1 MNKVVIVSAQ
11 RTPVGKFRGKLSNY
25 SAVELGTAALKSAM
39 DQIQLDPNHI
49 QNVIFG
55 NVVQAGTGQN
65 PARQIAVNAGL
76 PYTTPGMTVNEVC
89 GSGLKSIILGKQLIQ
104 LGEANV
110 VAVGGV
116 ESMTNTPE
124 LILKKGDAPVK
135 SFMHDGLTDVFHEIA
150 MGLTAEEIATQYN
163 VSREAQDAFAMNSH
177 LKSDKATKDG
187 KFNLE
192 MVPLEDVN
200 GETMTADE
208 LIRPESN
215 MEDLAA
221 LKTIFKEDG
230 TVTAGNASALSDGGS
245 ALILMSESYAE
256 EHGYTILATL
266 GAHTEIGCDPLYM
279 GYAPF
284 YAVEELLNKTGKTI
298 QDIDLV
304 EMTEAFSAQSIPVK
318 QNLNIPDEK
327 FNIYGGAIAL
337 GHPLGSTGSR
347 LVTTLT
353 HALRQ
358 ENKRTGIATACIGGG
373 LGIAL
378 MIEKGAGVQ

>member
-25 SAVELGTAALKSAM
+25 TAVELGTAALKSAINK
-39 DQIQLDPNHI
+39 IQLDPKDI
-49 QNVIFG
+49 ENVIFG

-65 PARQIAVNAGL
+65 AARQIAVNAGL
-76 PYTTPGMTVNEVC
+76 PYETPGMTVNEVC

-110 VAVGGV
+110 VAVGGI
-116 ESMTNTPE
+116 ESMTNTPD
-124 LILKKGDAPVK
+124 LVLKKGDAPVK
-135 SFMHDGLTDVFHEIA
+135 SFMHDGLTDVFHNMA
-150 MGLTAEEIATQYN
+150 MGLTAEAIATKYE
-163 VSREAQDAFAMNSH
+163 VTREEQDTFALNSH
-177 LKSDKATKDG
+177 LKSDKATKAG
-187 KFNLE
+187 KFNE
-192 MVPLEDVN
+192 EIVPLEDVN
-200 GETMTADE
+200 GETITLDE
-208 LIRPESN
+208 LIRPESTI
-215 MEDLAA
+215 EDLAT

-245 ALILMSESYAE
+245 ALILMSESYAK
-256 EHGYTILATL
+256 EHGYTILATV
-266 GAHTEIGCDPLYM
+266 GQHAEIGCDPLYM

-284 YAVEELLNKTGKTI
+284 YAVESLLNKTGKTI

-318 QNLNIPDEK
+318 KNLNIPDEK

-347 LVTTLT
+347 LVTTLA
-353 HALRQ
+353 HALKQ
-358 ENKRTGIATACIGGG
+358 EDKQTGIATACIGGG

-378 MIEKGAGVQ
+378 MIEKGVGL

>member
-11 RTPVGKFRGKLSNY
+11 RTPVGKFRGRLSNY
-25 SAVELGTAALKSAM
+25 SAVELGTAALKSAINK
-39 DQIQLDPNHI
+39 IQLDPKDI
-49 QNVIFG
+49 DNVIFG

-65 PARQIAVNAGL
+65 AARQIAVNAGL
-76 PYTTPGMTVNEVC
+76 PYETPGMTVNEVC

-110 VAVGGV
+110 VAVGGI
-116 ESMTNTPE
+116 ESMTNTPD

-135 SFMHDGLTDVFHEIA
+135 SFMHDGLTDVFHNMA
-150 MGLTAEEIATQYN
+150 MGLTAEAIATKYE
-163 VSREAQDAFAMNSH
+163 VTREEQDTFALNSH
-177 LKSDKATKDG
+177 LKSDKATKAG
-187 KFNLE
+187 KFNE
-192 MVPLEDVN
+192 EIVPLEDVN
-200 GETMTADE
+200 GETITSDE
-208 LIRPESN
+208 LIRPESTI
-215 MEDLAA
+215 EDLAT

-245 ALILMSESYAE
+245 ALILMSESYAK
-256 EHGYTILATL
+256 EHGYTILATV
-266 GAHTEIGCDPLYM
+266 GQHAEIGCDPLYM

-284 YAVEELLNKTGKTI
+284 YAVESLLNKTGKTI

-318 QNLNIPDEK
+318 KNLNIPDEK

-347 LVTTLT
+347 LVTTLA
-353 HALRQ
+353 HALKQ
-358 ENKRTGIATACIGGG
+358 EDKQTGIATACIGGG

-378 MIEKGAGVQ
+378 MIEKGVGL

>member
-11 RTPVGKFRGKLSNY
+11 RAPVGKFRGRLSNY
-25 SAVELGTAALKSAM
+25 SAVELGTAALKSAINK
-39 DQIQLDPNHI
+39 IQLDPKDI
-49 QNVIFG
+49 ENVIFG

-65 PARQIAVNAGL
+65 AARQIAVNAGL
-76 PYTTPGMTVNEVC
+76 PYETPGMTVNEVC

-110 VAVGGV
+110 VAVGGI
-116 ESMTNTPE
+116 ESMTNTPD

-135 SFMHDGLTDVFHEIA
+135 SFMHDGLTDVFHNMA
-150 MGLTAEEIATQYN
+150 MGLTAEAIATKYE
-163 VSREAQDAFAMNSH
+163 VTREEQDTFALNSH
-177 LKSDKATKDG
+177 LKSDKATKAG
-187 KFNLE
+187 KFNE
-192 MVPLEDVN
+192 EIVPLEDVN
-200 GETMTADE
+200 GETITSDE
-208 LIRPESN
+208 LIRPESTI
-215 MEDLAA
+215 EDLAT

-245 ALILMSESYAE
+245 ALILMSESYAK
-256 EHGYTILATL
+256 EHGYTILATV
-266 GAHTEIGCDPLYM
+266 GQHAEIGCDPLYM

-284 YAVEELLNKTGKTI
+284 YAVESLLNKTGKTI
-298 QDIDLV
+298 QEIDLV

-318 QNLNIPDEK
+318 KNLNIPDEK

-347 LVTTLT
+347 LVTTLA
-353 HALRQ
+353 HALKQ
-358 ENKRTGIATACIGGG
+358 EDKQTGIATACIGGG

-378 MIEKGAGVQ
+378 MIEKGVGL

>member
-11 RTPVGKFRGKLSNY
+11 RTPVGKFRGRLSNY
-25 SAVELGTAALKSAM
+25 SAVELGTAALKSAINK
-39 DQIQLDPNHI
+39 IQLDPKDI
-49 QNVIFG
+49 ENVIFG

-65 PARQIAVNAGL
+65 AARQIAVNASL
-76 PYTTPGMTVNEVC
+76 PYETPGMTVNEVC

-116 ESMTNTPE
+116 ESMTNTPD

-135 SFMHDGLTDVFHEIA
+135 SFMHDGLTDVFHNMA
-150 MGLTAEEIATQYN
+150 MGLTAEAIATKYE
-163 VSREAQDAFAMNSH
+163 VSREEQDAFALNSH
-177 LKSDKATKDG
+177 LKSDKATKAG
-187 KFNLE
+187 KFNE
-192 MVPLEDVN
+192 EIVSLEDVN
-200 GETMTADE
+200 GETMTSDE
-208 LIRPESN
+208 LIRPEST
-215 MEDLAA
+215 MEDLGT

-245 ALILMSESYAE
+245 ALILMSESYAK
-256 EHGYTILATL
+256 EHGYTILATV
-266 GAHTEIGCDPLYM
+266 GQHAEIGCDPLYM

-284 YAVEELLNKTGKTI
+284 YAVESLLNKTGKTI

-318 QNLNIPDEK
+318 KNLNIPDEK

-347 LVTTLT
+347 LVTTLA
-353 HALRQ
+353 HALKQ
-358 ENKRTGIATACIGGG
+358 EDKQTGVATACIGGG

-378 MIEKGAGVQ
+378 MIEKGVGL

>member
-25 SAVELGTAALKSAM
+25 SAVELGTAALKSAINK
-39 DQIQLDPNHI
+39 IQLDPKDI
-49 QNVIFG
+49 ENVIFG

-65 PARQIAVNAGL
+65 AARQIAVNAGL
-76 PYTTPGMTVNEVC
+76 PYETPGMTVNEVC

-110 VAVGGV
+110 VAVGGI
-116 ESMTNTPE
+116 ESMTNTPD
-124 LILKKGDAPVK
+124 LVLKKGDAPVK
-135 SFMHDGLTDVFHEIA
+135 SFMHDGLTDVFHNMA
-150 MGLTAEEIATQYN
+150 MGLTAEAIATKYE
-163 VSREAQDAFAMNSH
+163 VTREEQDTFALNSH
-177 LKSDKATKDG
+177 LKSDKATKAG
-187 KFNLE
+187 KFNE
-192 MVPLEDVN
+192 EIVPLEDGN
-200 GETMTADE
+200 GETITSDE
-208 LIRPESN
+208 LIRPESTI
-215 MEDLAA
+215 EDLAT

-245 ALILMSESYAE
+245 ALILMSESYAK
-256 EHGYTILATL
+256 EHGYTILATV
-266 GAHTEIGCDPLYM
+266 GQHAEIGCDPLYM

-284 YAVEELLNKTGKTI
+284 YAVESLLNKTGKTI

-318 QNLNIPDEK
+318 KNLNIPDEK

-347 LVTTLT
+347 LVTTLA
-353 HALRQ
+353 HALKQ
-358 ENKRTGIATACIGGG
+358 EDKQTGIATACIGGG

-378 MIEKGAGVQ
+378 MIEKGVGL

>member
-25 SAVELGTAALKSAM
+25 SAVELGTAALKSAINK
-39 DQIQLDPNHI
+39 IQLDPKDI
-49 QNVIFG
+49 ENVIFG

-65 PARQIAVNAGL
+65 AARQIAVNAGL
-76 PYTTPGMTVNEVC
+76 PYETPGMTVNEVC

-110 VAVGGV
+110 VAVGGI
-116 ESMTNTPE
+116 ESMTNTPD
-124 LILKKGDAPVK
+124 LVLKKGDAPVK
-135 SFMHDGLTDVFHEIA
+135 SFMHDGLTDVFHNMA
-150 MGLTAEEIATQYN
+150 MGLTAEAIATKYE
-163 VSREAQDAFAMNSH
+163 VTREEQDTFALNSH
-177 LKSDKATKDG
+177 LKSDKATKAG
-187 KFNLE
+187 KFDE
-192 MVPLEDVN
+192 EIVPLEDVN
-200 GETMTADE
+200 GETITSDE
-208 LIRPESN
+208 LIRPESTI
-215 MEDLAA
+215 EDLAT

-245 ALILMSESYAE
+245 ALILMSESYAK
-256 EHGYTILATL
+256 EHGYTILATV
-266 GAHTEIGCDPLYM
+266 GQHAEIGCDPLYM

-284 YAVEELLNKTGKTI
+284 YAVESLLNKTGKTI

-318 QNLNIPDEK
+318 KNLNIPDEK

-347 LVTTLT
+347 LVTTLA
-353 HALRQ
+353 HALKQ
-358 ENKRTGIATACIGGG
+358 EDKQTGIATACIGGG

-378 MIEKGAGVQ
+378 MIEKGVGL

>member
-11 RTPVGKFRGKLSNY
+11 RTPVGKFRGRLSNY
-25 SAVELGTAALKSAM
+25 SAVELGTAALKSAINK
-39 DQIQLDPNHI
+39 IQLDPKDI
-49 QNVIFG
+49 ENVIFG

-65 PARQIAVNAGL
+65 AARQIAVNAGL
-76 PYTTPGMTVNEVC
+76 PYETPGMTVNEVC

-116 ESMTNTPE
+116 ESMTNTPD

-135 SFMHDGLTDVFHEIA
+135 SFMHDGLTDVFHNMA
-150 MGLTAEEIATQYN
+150 MGLTAEAIATKYD
-163 VSREAQDAFAMNSH
+163 VTREEQDAFALNSH
-177 LKSDKATKDG
+177 LKSDKATKAG
-187 KFNLE
+187 KFNE
-192 MVPLEDVN
+192 EIVSLEDVN
-200 GETMTADE
+200 GETMTSDE
-208 LIRPESN
+208 LIRPEST
-215 MEDLAA
+215 MEDLAT

-245 ALILMSESYAE
+245 ALILMSESYAKE
-256 EHGYTILATL
+256 NGYTILATV
-266 GAHTEIGCDPLYM
+266 GQHAEIGCDPLYM

-284 YAVEELLNKTGKTI
+284 YAVESLLNKTGKTI

-318 QNLNIPDEK
+318 KNLNIPDKK

-347 LVTTLT
+347 LVTTLA
-353 HALRQ
+353 HALKQ
-358 ENKRTGIATACIGGG
+358 EDKQTGIATACIGGG

-378 MIEKGAGVQ
+378 MIEKGVGL

>member
-11 RTPVGKFRGKLSNY
+11 RTPVGKFRGRLSNY
-25 SAVELGTAALKSAM
+25 SAVELGTAALKSAINK
-39 DQIQLDPNHI
+39 IQLDPKDI
-49 QNVIFG
+49 ENVIFG

-65 PARQIAVNAGL
+65 AARQIAVNAGL
-76 PYTTPGMTVNEVC
+76 PYETPGMTVNEVC

-116 ESMTNTPE
+116 ESMTNTPD

-135 SFMHDGLTDVFHEIA
+135 SFMHDGLTDVFHNMA
-150 MGLTAEEIATQYN
+150 MGLTAEAIATKYE
-163 VSREAQDAFAMNSH
+163 VSREEQDAFALNSH
-177 LKSDKATKDG
+177 LKSDKATKAG
-187 KFNLE
+187 KFNE
-192 MVPLEDVN
+192 EIVSLEDVN
-200 GETMTADE
+200 GETMTSDE
-208 LIRPESN
+208 LIRPEST
-215 MEDLAA
+215 MEDLAT

-245 ALILMSESYAE
+245 ALILMSESYAK
-256 EHGYTILATL
+256 EHGYTILATV
-266 GAHTEIGCDPLYM
+266 GQHAEIGCDPLYM

-284 YAVEELLNKTGKTI
+284 YAVESLLNKTGKTI

-318 QNLNIPDEK
+318 KNLNIPDEK

-347 LVTTLT
+347 LVTTLA
-353 HALRQ
+353 HALKQ
-358 ENKRTGIATACIGGG
+358 EDKQTGIATACIGGG

-378 MIEKGAGVQ
+378 MIEKGVGL

>member
-25 SAVELGTAALKSAM
+25 SAVELGSAALKSAINK
-39 DQIQLDPNHI
+39 IQLDPKDI
-49 QNVIFG
+49 ENVIFG

-65 PARQIAVNAGL
+65 AARQIAVNAGL
-76 PYTTPGMTVNEVC
+76 PYETPGMTVNEVC

-110 VAVGGV
+110 VAVGGI
-116 ESMTNTPE
+116 ESMTNTPD
-124 LILKKGDAPVK
+124 LVLKKGDAPVK
-135 SFMHDGLTDVFHEIA
+135 SFMHDGLTDVFHNMA
-150 MGLTAEEIATQYN
+150 MGLTAEAIATKYE
-163 VSREAQDAFAMNSH
+163 VTREEQDTFALNSH
-177 LKSDKATKDG
+177 LKSDKATKAG
-187 KFNLE
+187 KFNE
-192 MVPLEDVN
+192 EIVPLEDVN
-200 GETMTADE
+200 GETITSDE
-208 LIRPESN
+208 LIRPESTI
-215 MEDLAA
+215 EDLAT

-245 ALILMSESYAE
+245 ALILMSESYAK
-256 EHGYTILATL
+256 EHGYTILATV
-266 GAHTEIGCDPLYM
+266 GQHAEIGCDPLYM

-284 YAVEELLNKTGKTI
+284 YAVESLLNKTGKTI

-318 QNLNIPDEK
+318 KNLNIPDEK

-347 LVTTLT
+347 LVTTLA
-353 HALRQ
+353 HALKQ
-358 ENKRTGIATACIGGG
+358 EDKQTGIATACIGGG

-378 MIEKGAGVQ
+378 MIEKGVGL

>member
-25 SAVELGTAALKSAM
+25 SAVKLGTAALKSAINK
-39 DQIQLDPNHI
+39 IQLDPKDI
-49 QNVIFG
+49 ENVIFG

-65 PARQIAVNAGL
+65 AARQIAVNAGL
-76 PYTTPGMTVNEVC
+76 PYETPGMTVNEVC

-110 VAVGGV
+110 VAVGGI
-116 ESMTNTPE
+116 ESMTNTPD
-124 LILKKGDAPVK
+124 LVLKKGDAPVK
-135 SFMHDGLTDVFHEIA
+135 SFMHDGLTDVFHNMA
-150 MGLTAEEIATQYN
+150 MGLTAEAIATKYE
-163 VSREAQDAFAMNSH
+163 VTREEQDTFALNSH
-177 LKSDKATKDG
+177 LKSDKATKAG
-187 KFNLE
+187 KFNE
-192 MVPLEDVN
+192 EIVPLEDVN
-200 GETMTADE
+200 GETITSDE
-208 LIRPESN
+208 LIRPESTI
-215 MEDLAA
+215 EDLAT

-245 ALILMSESYAE
+245 ALILMSESYAK
-256 EHGYTILATL
+256 EHGYTILATV
-266 GAHTEIGCDPLYM
+266 GQHAEIGCDPLYM

-284 YAVEELLNKTGKTI
+284 YAVESLLNKTGKTI

-318 QNLNIPDEK
+318 KNLNIPDEK

-347 LVTTLT
+347 LVTTLA
-353 HALRQ
+353 HALKQ
-358 ENKRTGIATACIGGG
+358 EDKQTGIATACIGGG

-378 MIEKGAGVQ
+378 MIEKGVGL

>member
-11 RTPVGKFRGKLSNY
+11 RTPVGKFRGRLSNY
-25 SAVELGTAALKSAM
+25 SAVELGTAALKSAINK
-39 DQIQLDPNHI
+39 IQLDPKDI
-49 QNVIFG
+49 ENVIFG

-65 PARQIAVNAGL
+65 AARQIAVNAGL
-76 PYTTPGMTVNEVC
+76 PYETPGMTVNEVC

-116 ESMTNTPE
+116 ESMTNTPD

-135 SFMHDGLTDVFHEIA
+135 SFMHDGLTDVFHDMA
-150 MGLTAEEIATQYN
+150 MGLTAEAIATKYE
-163 VSREAQDAFAMNSH
+163 VTREEQDAFALNSH
-177 LKSDKATKDG
+177 LKSDKATKAG
-187 KFNLE
+187 KFNE
-192 MVPLEDVN
+192 EIVSLEDVN
-200 GETMTADE
+200 GETMTSDE
-208 LIRPESN
+208 LIRPEST
-215 MEDLAA
+215 MEDLAT

-245 ALILMSESYAE
+245 ALILMSESYAK
-256 EHGYTILATL
+256 EHGYTILATV
-266 GAHTEIGCDPLYM
+266 GQHAEIGCDPLYM

-284 YAVEELLNKTGKTI
+284 YAVESLLNKTGKTI

-318 QNLNIPDEK
+318 KNLNIPDEK

-347 LVTTLT
+347 LVTTLA
-353 HALRQ
+353 HALKQ
-358 ENKRTGIATACIGGG
+358 ENKQTGIATACIGGG

-378 MIEKGAGVQ
+378 MIEKGVGL

>member
-25 SAVELGTAALKSAM
+25 SAVELGTAALKSAINK
-39 DQIQLDPNHI
+39 IQLDPKDI
-49 QNVIFG
+49 ENVIFG

-65 PARQIAVNAGL
+65 AARQIAVNAGL
-76 PYTTPGMTVNEVC
+76 PYETPGMTVNEVC

-110 VAVGGV
+110 VAVGGI
-116 ESMTNTPE
+116 ESMTNTPD
-124 LILKKGDAPVK
+124 LVLKKGDAPVK
-135 SFMHDGLTDVFHEIA
+135 SFMHDGLTDVFHNMA
-150 MGLTAEEIATQYN
+150 MGLTAEAIATKYE
-163 VSREAQDAFAMNSH
+163 VTREEQDTFALNSH
-177 LKSDKATKDG
+177 LKSDKATKAG
-187 KFNLE
+187 KFNE
-192 MVPLEDVN
+192 EIVPLEGVN
-200 GETMTADE
+200 GETITSDE
-208 LIRPESN
+208 LIRPESTI
-215 MEDLAA
+215 EDLAT

-245 ALILMSESYAE
+245 ALILMSESYAK
-256 EHGYTILATL
+256 EHGYTILATV
-266 GAHTEIGCDPLYM
+266 GQHAEIGCDPLYM

-284 YAVEELLNKTGKTI
+284 YAVESLLNKTGKTI

-318 QNLNIPDEK
+318 KNLNIPDEK

-347 LVTTLT
+347 LVTTLA
-353 HALRQ
+353 HALKQ
-358 ENKRTGIATACIGGG
+358 EDKQTGIATACIGGG

-378 MIEKGAGVQ
+378 MIEKGVGL

>member
-11 RTPVGKFRGKLSNY
+11 RTPVGKFRGRLSNY
-25 SAVELGTAALKSAM
+25 SAVELGTAALKSAINK
-39 DQIQLDPNHI
+39 IQLDPKDI
-49 QNVIFG
+49 ENVIFG

-65 PARQIAVNAGL
+65 AARQIAVNAGL
-76 PYTTPGMTVNEVC
+76 PYETPGMTVNEVC

-116 ESMTNTPE
+116 ESMTNTPD

-135 SFMHDGLTDVFHEIA
+135 SFMHDGLTDVFHNMA
-150 MGLTAEEIATQYN
+150 MGLTAEAIATKYE
-163 VSREAQDAFAMNSH
+163 VTREEQDAFALNSH
-177 LKSDKATKDG
+177 LKSDKATKAG
-187 KFNLE
+187 KFNE
-192 MVPLEDVN
+192 EIVSLEDVN
-200 GETMTADE
+200 GETMTSDE
-208 LIRPESN
+208 LIRPESTL
-215 MEDLAA
+215 EDLAT

-245 ALILMSESYAE
+245 ALILMSESYAK
-256 EHGYTILATL
+256 EHGYTILATV
-266 GAHTEIGCDPLYM
+266 GQHAEIGCDPLYM

-284 YAVEELLNKTGKTI
+284 YAVESLLNKTGKTI

-318 QNLNIPDEK
+318 KNLNIPDEK

-347 LVTTLT
+347 LVTTLA
-353 HALRQ
+353 HALKQ
-358 ENKRTGIATACIGGG
+358 EDKQTGIATACIGGG

-378 MIEKGAGVQ
+378 MIEKGVGL

>member
-11 RTPVGKFRGKLSNY
+11 RTPVGKFRGRLSNY
-25 SAVELGTAALKSAM
+25 SAVELGTAALKSAINK
-39 DQIQLDPNHI
+39 IQLDPKDI
-49 QNVIFG
+49 ENVIFG

-65 PARQIAVNAGL
+65 AARQIAVNAGL
-76 PYTTPGMTVNEVC
+76 PYETPGMTVNEVC

-110 VAVGGV
+110 VAVGGI
-116 ESMTNTPE
+116 ESMTNTPD

-135 SFMHDGLTDVFHEIA
+135 SFMHDGLTDVFHNMA
-150 MGLTAEEIATQYN
+150 MGLTAEAIATKYE
-163 VSREAQDAFAMNSH
+163 VTREEQDTFALNSH
-177 LKSDKATKDG
+177 LKSDKATKAG
-187 KFNLE
+187 KFNE
-192 MVPLEDVN
+192 EIVPLEDVN
-200 GETMTADE
+200 GETIISDE
-208 LIRPESN
+208 LIRPESTI
-215 MEDLAA
+215 EDLAT

-245 ALILMSESYAE
+245 ALILMSESYAK
-256 EHGYTILATL
+256 EHGYTILATV
-266 GAHTEIGCDPLYM
+266 GQHAEIGCDPLYM

-284 YAVEELLNKTGKTI
+284 YAVESLLNKTGKTI

-318 QNLNIPDEK
+318 KNLNIPDEK

-347 LVTTLT
+347 LVTTLA
-353 HALRQ
+353 HALKQ
-358 ENKRTGIATACIGGG
+358 EDKQTGIATACIGGG

-378 MIEKGAGVQ
+378 MIEKGVGL

>member
-25 SAVELGTAALKSAM
+25 SAVELGTAALKSAINK
-39 DQIQLDPNHI
+39 IQLDPKDI
-49 QNVIFG
+49 ENVIFG

-65 PARQIAVNAGL
+65 AARQIAVNAGL
-76 PYTTPGMTVNEVC
+76 PYETPGMTVNEVC

-116 ESMTNTPE
+116 ESMTNTPD

-135 SFMHDGLTDVFHEIA
+135 SFMHDGLTDVFHNMA
-150 MGLTAEEIATQYN
+150 MGLTAEAIVTKYEVT
-163 VSREAQDAFAMNSH
+163 REEQDAFALNSH
-177 LKSDKATKDG
+177 LKSDKATKAG
-187 KFNLE
+187 KFNE
-192 MVPLEDVN
+192 EIVSLEDVN
-200 GETMTADE
+200 GETMTSDE
-208 LIRPESN
+208 LIRPEST
-215 MEDLAA
+215 MEDLGT

-245 ALILMSESYAE
+245 ALILMSESYAK
-256 EHGYTILATL
+256 EHGYTILATV
-266 GAHTEIGCDPLYM
+266 GQHAEIGCDPLYM

-284 YAVEELLNKTGKTI
+284 YAVESLLNKTGKSI

-318 QNLNIPDEK
+318 KNLNIPDEK

-347 LVTTLT
+347 LVTTLA
-353 HALRQ
+353 HALKQ
-358 ENKRTGIATACIGGG
+358 EDKQTGIATACIGGG

-378 MIEKGAGVQ
+378 MIEKGVGL

>member
-1 MNKVVIVSAQ
+1 
-11 RTPVGKFRGKLSNY
+11 TPVGKFRGRLSNY
-25 SAVELGTAALKSAM
+25 SAVELGTAALKSAINK
-39 DQIQLDPNHI
+39 IQLDPKDI
-49 QNVIFG
+49 ENVIFG

-65 PARQIAVNAGL
+65 AARQIAVNAGL
-76 PYTTPGMTVNEVC
+76 PYETPGMTVNEVC

-116 ESMTNTPE
+116 ESMTNTPD

-135 SFMHDGLTDVFHEIA
+135 SFMHDGLTDVFHNMA
-150 MGLTAEEIATQYN
+150 MGLTAEAIATKYE
-163 VSREAQDAFAMNSH
+163 VTREEQDAFALNSH
-177 LKSDKATKDG
+177 LKSDKATKAG
-187 KFNLE
+187 KFNE
-192 MVPLEDVN
+192 EIVSLEDAN
-200 GETMTADE
+200 GETMTSDE
-208 LIRPESN
+208 LVRPEST
-215 MEDLAA
+215 MEDLGT

-245 ALILMSESYAE
+245 ALILMSESYAK
-256 EHGYTILATL
+256 EHGYTILATV
-266 GAHTEIGCDPLYM
+266 GQHAEIGCDPLYM

-284 YAVEELLNKTGKTI
+284 YAVESLLNKTGKTI

-318 QNLNIPDEK
+318 KNLNIPDEK

-347 LVTTLT
+347 LVTTLA
-353 HALRQ
+353 HALKQ
-358 ENKRTGIATACIGGG
+358 EDKQTGIATACIGGG

-378 MIEKGAGVQ
+378 MIEKGVGL

>member
-25 SAVELGTAALKSAM
+25 SAVELGTAALKSAINK
-39 DQIQLDPNHI
+39 IQLDPKDI
-49 QNVIFG
+49 ENVIFG

-65 PARQIAVNAGL
+65 AARQIAVNAGL
-76 PYTTPGMTVNEVC
+76 PYETPGMTVNEVC

-110 VAVGGV
+110 VAVGGI
-116 ESMTNTPE
+116 ESMTNTPD
-124 LILKKGDAPVK
+124 LVLKKGDAPVK
-135 SFMHDGLTDVFHEIA
+135 SFMHDGLTDVFHNMA
-150 MGLTAEEIATQYN
+150 MGLTAEAIATKYE
-163 VSREAQDAFAMNSH
+163 VTREEQDAFALNSH
-177 LKSDKATKDG
+177 LKSDKATKAG
-187 KFNLE
+187 KFNE
-192 MVPLEDVN
+192 EIVPLEDVN
-200 GETMTADE
+200 GETITSDE
-208 LIRPESN
+208 LIRPEST
-215 MEDLAA
+215 MEDLAT

-245 ALILMSESYAE
+245 ALILMSESYAK
-256 EHGYTILATL
+256 EHGYTILATV
-266 GAHTEIGCDPLYM
+266 GQHAEIGCDPLYM

-284 YAVEELLNKTGKTI
+284 YAVESLLNKTGKTI

-318 QNLNIPDEK
+318 KNLNIPDEK

-347 LVTTLT
+347 LVTTLA
-353 HALRQ
+353 HALKQ
-358 ENKRTGIATACIGGG
+358 EDKQTGIATACIGGG

-378 MIEKGAGVQ
+378 MIEKGVGL

>member
-11 RTPVGKFRGKLSNY
+11 RTPVGKFRGRLSNY
-25 SAVELGTAALKSAM
+25 SAVELGTAALKSAINK
-39 DQIQLDPNHI
+39 IQLDPKDI
-49 QNVIFG
+49 ENVIFG

-65 PARQIAVNAGL
+65 AARQIAVNAGL
-76 PYTTPGMTVNEVC
+76 PYETPGMTVNEVC

-116 ESMTNTPE
+116 ESMTNTPD

-135 SFMHDGLTDVFHEIA
+135 SFMHDGLTDVFHDMT
-150 MGLTAEEIATQYN
+150 MGLTAEAIATKYE
-163 VSREAQDAFAMNSH
+163 VTREEQDAFALNSH
-177 LKSDKATKDG
+177 LKSDKATKAG
-187 KFNLE
+187 KFNE
-192 MVPLEDVN
+192 EIVSLEDVN
-200 GETMTADE
+200 GETMTSDE
-208 LIRPESN
+208 LIRPEST
-215 MEDLAA
+215 MEDLAT

-245 ALILMSESYAE
+245 ALILMSESYAK
-256 EHGYTILATL
+256 EHGYTILATV
-266 GAHTEIGCDPLYM
+266 GQHAEIGCDPLYM

-284 YAVEELLNKTGKTI
+284 YAVESLLNKTGKTI

-318 QNLNIPDEK
+318 KNLNIPDEK

-347 LVTTLT
+347 LVTTLA
-353 HALRQ
+353 HALKQ
-358 ENKRTGIATACIGGG
+358 EDKQTGIATACIGGG
-373 LGIAL
+373 LGLAL
-378 MIEKGAGVQ
+378 MIEKGVGL

>member
-25 SAVELGTAALKSAM
+25 SAVELGTAALKSAINK
-39 DQIQLDPNHI
+39 IQLDPKDI
-49 QNVIFG
+49 ENVIFG

-65 PARQIAVNAGL
+65 AARQIAVNAGL
-76 PYTTPGMTVNEVC
+76 PYETPGMTVNEVC

-110 VAVGGV
+110 VAVGGI
-116 ESMTNTPE
+116 ESMTNTPD
-124 LILKKGDAPVK
+124 LVLKKGDAPVK
-135 SFMHDGLTDVFHEIA
+135 SFMHDGLTDVFHNMA
-150 MGLTAEEIATQYN
+150 MGLTAEAIATKYE
-163 VSREAQDAFAMNSH
+163 VTREEQDTFALNSH
-177 LKSDKATKDG
+177 LKSDKATKAG
-187 KFNLE
+187 KFNE
-192 MVPLEDVN
+192 EIVPLEDVN
-200 GETMTADE
+200 GETITSDE
-208 LIRPESN
+208 LIRPESTI
-215 MEDLAA
+215 EDLAT

-245 ALILMSESYAE
+245 ALILMSESYAK
-256 EHGYTILATL
+256 EHGYTILATV
-266 GAHTEIGCDPLYM
+266 GQHAEIGCDPLYM

-284 YAVEELLNKTGKTI
+284 YAVESLLNKTEKTI

-318 QNLNIPDEK
+318 KNLNIPDEK

-347 LVTTLT
+347 LVTTLA
-353 HALRQ
+353 HALKQ
-358 ENKRTGIATACIGGG
+358 EDKQTGIATACIGGG

-378 MIEKGAGVQ
+378 MIEKGVGL

>member
-25 SAVELGTAALKSAM
+25 SAVELGTAALKSAINK
-39 DQIQLDPNHI
+39 IQLDPKDI
-49 QNVIFG
+49 ENVIFG

-65 PARQIAVNAGL
+65 AARQIAVNAGL
-76 PYTTPGMTVNEVC
+76 PYETPGMTVNEVC

-110 VAVGGV
+110 VAVGGI
-116 ESMTNTPE
+116 ESMTNTPD
-124 LILKKGDAPVK
+124 LVLKKGDAPVK
-135 SFMHDGLTDVFHEIA
+135 SFMHDGLTDVFHNMA
-150 MGLTAEEIATQYN
+150 MGLTAEAIATKYE
-163 VSREAQDAFAMNSH
+163 VTREEQDTFALNSH
-177 LKSDKATKDG
+177 LKSDKATKAG
-187 KFNLE
+187 NFNE
-192 MVPLEDVN
+192 EIVPLEDVN
-200 GETMTADE
+200 GETITSDE
-208 LIRPESN
+208 LIRPESTI
-215 MEDLAA
+215 EDLAT

-245 ALILMSESYAE
+245 ALILMSESYAK
-256 EHGYTILATL
+256 EHGYTILATV
-266 GAHTEIGCDPLYM
+266 GQHAEIGCDPLYM

-284 YAVEELLNKTGKTI
+284 YAVESLLNKTGKTI

-318 QNLNIPDEK
+318 KNLNIPDEK

-347 LVTTLT
+347 LVTTLA
-353 HALRQ
+353 HALKQ
-358 ENKRTGIATACIGGG
+358 EDKQTGIATACIGGG

-378 MIEKGAGVQ
+378 MIEKGVGL

>member
-11 RTPVGKFRGKLSNY
+11 RTPVGKFRGRLSNY
-25 SAVELGTAALKSAM
+25 SAVELGTAALKSAINK
-39 DQIQLDPNHI
+39 IQLNPKDI
-49 QNVIFG
+49 ENVIFG

-65 PARQIAVNAGL
+65 AARQIAVNAGL
-76 PYTTPGMTVNEVC
+76 PYETPGMTVNEVC

-116 ESMTNTPE
+116 ESMTNTPD

-135 SFMHDGLTDVFHEIA
+135 SFMHDGLTDVFHNMA
-150 MGLTAEEIATQYN
+150 MGLTAEAIATKYE
-163 VSREAQDAFAMNSH
+163 VTREEQDAFALNSH
-177 LKSDKATKDG
+177 LKSDKATKAG
-187 KFNLE
+187 KFNE
-192 MVPLEDVN
+192 EIVSLEDVN
-200 GETMTADE
+200 GETMTSDE
-208 LIRPESN
+208 LIRPEST
-215 MEDLAA
+215 MEDLAT

-245 ALILMSESYAE
+245 ALILMSESYAK
-256 EHGYTILATL
+256 EHGYTILATV
-266 GAHTEIGCDPLYM
+266 GQHAEIGCDPLYM

-284 YAVEELLNKTGKTI
+284 YAVESLLNKTGKTI

-318 QNLNIPDEK
+318 KNLNIPDEK

-347 LVTTLT
+347 LVTTLA
-353 HALRQ
+353 HALKQ
-358 ENKRTGIATACIGGG
+358 EDKQTGIATACIGGG

-378 MIEKGAGVQ
+378 MIEKGVGL

>member
-1 MNKVVIVSAQ
+1 MTKVVIVSAQ
-11 RTPVGKFRGKLSNY
+11 RTPVGKFRGRLSNY
-25 SAVELGTAALKSAM
+25 SAVELGTAALKSAINK
-39 DQIQLDPNHI
+39 IQLDPKDI
-49 QNVIFG
+49 ENVIFG

-65 PARQIAVNAGL
+65 AARQIAVNAGL
-76 PYTTPGMTVNEVC
+76 PYETPAMTVNEVC

-116 ESMTNTPE
+116 ESMTNTPD

-135 SFMHDGLTDVFHEIA
+135 SFMHDGLTDVFHNMA
-150 MGLTAEEIATQYN
+150 MGLTAEAIATKYD
-163 VSREAQDAFAMNSH
+163 VTREEQDAFALKSH
-177 LKSDKATKDG
+177 LKSDKATKAG
-187 KFNLE
+187 KFNE
-192 MVPLEDVN
+192 EIVSLEDVN
-200 GETMTADE
+200 GEAMTSDE
-208 LIRPESN
+208 LIRPEST
-215 MEDLAA
+215 MEDLAT

-230 TVTAGNASALSDGGS
+230 TITAGNASALSDGGS
-245 ALILMSESYAE
+245 ALILMSESYAK
-256 EHGYTILATL
+256 EHGYTILATI
-266 GAHTEIGCDPLYM
+266 GQHAEIGCDPLYM

-284 YAVEELLNKTGKTI
+284 YAVESLLNKTGKTI

-318 QNLNIPDEK
+318 KNLNIPDEK

-347 LVTTLT
+347 LVTTLA
-353 HALRQ
+353 HALKQ
-358 ENKRTGIATACIGGG
+358 EDKQTGIATACIGGG

-378 MIEKGAGVQ
+378 MIEKGVGL

>member
-1 MNKVVIVSAQ
+1 MTKVVIVSAQ
-11 RTPVGKFRGKLSNY
+11 RTPVGKFRGRLSNY
-25 SAVELGTAALKSAM
+25 SAVELGTAALKSAINK
-39 DQIQLDPNHI
+39 IQLDPKDI
-49 QNVIFG
+49 ENVIFG

-65 PARQIAVNAGL
+65 AARQIAVNAGL
-76 PYTTPGMTVNEVC
+76 PYETPGMTVNEVC

-116 ESMTNTPE
+116 ESMTNTPD

-135 SFMHDGLTDVFHEIA
+135 SFMHDGLTDVFHNMA
-150 MGLTAEEIATQYN
+150 MGLTAEAIATKYE
-163 VSREAQDAFAMNSH
+163 VTREEQDAFALNSH
-177 LKSDKATKDG
+177 LKSDKATKAG
-187 KFNLE
+187 KFNE
-192 MVPLEDVN
+192 EIVSLEDVN
-200 GETMTADE
+200 GETMTSDE
-208 LIRPESN
+208 LIRPEST
-215 MEDLAA
+215 MEDLAT

-245 ALILMSESYAE
+245 ALILMSESYAK
-256 EHGYTILATL
+256 EHGYTILATV
-266 GAHTEIGCDPLYM
+266 GQHAEIGCDPLYM

-284 YAVEELLNKTGKTI
+284 YAVESLLNKTGKTI
-298 QDIDLV
+298 QDIDLI

-318 QNLNIPDEK
+318 KNLNIPDEK

-347 LVTTLT
+347 LVTTLA
-353 HALRQ
+353 HALKQ
-358 ENKRTGIATACIGGG
+358 EDKQTGIATACIGGG

-378 MIEKGAGVQ
+378 MIEKGVEL

>member
-11 RTPVGKFRGKLSNY
+11 RTPVGKFRGRLSNY
-25 SAVELGTAALKSAM
+25 SAVELGTAALKSAINK
-39 DQIQLDPNHI
+39 IQLDPKDI
-49 QNVIFG
+49 ENVIFG

-65 PARQIAVNAGL
+65 AARQIAVNASL
-76 PYTTPGMTVNEVC
+76 PYETPGMTVNEVC

-116 ESMTNTPE
+116 ESMTNTPD
-124 LILKKGDAPVK
+124 LILKKSDAPVK
-135 SFMHDGLTDVFHEIA
+135 SFMHDGLTDVFHNMA
-150 MGLTAEEIATQYN
+150 MGLTAEAIATKYE
-163 VSREAQDAFAMNSH
+163 VTREEQDAFALNSH
-177 LKSDKATKDG
+177 LKSDKATKAG
-187 KFNLE
+187 KFNE
-192 MVPLEDVN
+192 EIVSLEDAN
-200 GETMTADE
+200 GETMTSDE
-208 LIRPESN
+208 LIRPEST
-215 MEDLAA
+215 MEDLAT

-245 ALILMSESYAE
+245 ALILMSESYAKKN
-256 EHGYTILATL
+256 GYTILATV
-266 GAHTEIGCDPLYM
+266 GQHAEIGCDPLYM

-284 YAVEELLNKTGKTI
+284 YAVESLLNKIGKTI

-318 QNLNIPDEK
+318 KNLNIPDEK

-347 LVTTLT
+347 LVTTLA
-353 HALRQ
+353 HALKQ
-358 ENKRTGIATACIGGG
+358 EDKQTGIATACIGGG

-378 MIEKGAGVQ
+378 MIEKGVGL

>member
-11 RTPVGKFRGKLSNY
+11 RTPVGKFRGRLSNY
-25 SAVELGTAALKSAM
+25 SAVELGTAALKSAINK
-39 DQIQLDPNHI
+39 IQLDPKDI
-49 QNVIFG
+49 ENVIFG

-65 PARQIAVNAGL
+65 AARQIAVNAGL
-76 PYTTPGMTVNEVC
+76 PYETPGMTVNEVC

-116 ESMTNTPE
+116 ESMTNTPD

-135 SFMHDGLTDVFHEIA
+135 SFMHDGLTDVFHNMA
-150 MGLTAEEIATQYN
+150 MGLTAEAIATKYD
-163 VSREAQDAFAMNSH
+163 VTREEQDAFALNSH
-177 LKSDKATKDG
+177 LKSDKATKAG
-187 KFNLE
+187 KFNE
-192 MVPLEDVN
+192 EIVSLEDVN
-200 GETMTADE
+200 GETMTSDE
-208 LIRPESN
+208 LIRPEST
-215 MEDLAA
+215 MEDLAT

-245 ALILMSESYAE
+245 ALILMSESYAKE
-256 EHGYTILATL
+256 NGYTILATV
-266 GAHTEIGCDPLYM
+266 GQHAEIGCDPLYM

-284 YAVEELLNKTGKTI
+284 YAVESLLNKTGKTI

-318 QNLNIPDEK
+318 KNLNIPDEK

-347 LVTTLT
+347 LVTTLA
-353 HALRQ
+353 HALKQ
-358 ENKRTGIATACIGGG
+358 EDKQTGIATVCIGGG

-378 MIEKGAGVQ
+378 MIEKGVGL

>member
-11 RTPVGKFRGKLSNY
+11 RTPVGKFRGRLSNY
-25 SAVELGTAALKSAM
+25 SAVELGTAALKSAINK
-39 DQIQLDPNHI
+39 IQLDPKDI
-49 QNVIFG
+49 ENVIFG

-65 PARQIAVNAGL
+65 AARQIAVNAGL
-76 PYTTPGMTVNEVC
+76 PYETPGMTVNEVC

-110 VAVGGV
+110 VAVGGI
-116 ESMTNTPE
+116 ESMTNTPD

-135 SFMHDGLTDVFHEIA
+135 SFMHDGLTDVFHNMA
-150 MGLTAEEIATQYN
+150 MGLTAEAIATKYE
-163 VSREAQDAFAMNSH
+163 VTREEQDAFALNSH
-177 LKSDKATKDG
+177 LKSDKATKAG
-187 KFNLE
+187 KFNE
-192 MVPLEDVN
+192 EIVPLEDVN
-200 GETMTADE
+200 GETITSDE
-208 LIRPESN
+208 LIRPESTI
-215 MEDLAA
+215 EDLAT

-245 ALILMSESYAE
+245 ALILMSESYAK
-256 EHGYTILATL
+256 EHGYTILATV
-266 GAHTEIGCDPLYM
+266 GQHAEIGCDPLYM

-284 YAVEELLNKTGKTI
+284 YAVESLLNKTGKTI

-318 QNLNIPDEK
+318 KNLNIPDEK

-347 LVTTLT
+347 LVTTLA
-353 HALRQ
+353 HALKQ
-358 ENKRTGIATACIGGG
+358 EDKQTGIATACIGGG

-378 MIEKGAGVQ
+378 MIEKGVGL

>member
-11 RTPVGKFRGKLSNY
+11 RTPVGKFRGRLSNY
-25 SAVELGTAALKSAM
+25 SAVELGTAALKSAINK
-39 DQIQLDPNHI
+39 IQLDPKDI
-49 QNVIFG
+49 ENVIFG

-65 PARQIAVNAGL
+65 AARQIAVNAGL
-76 PYTTPGMTVNEVC
+76 PYETPGMTVNEVC

-116 ESMTNTPE
+116 ESMTNTPD

-135 SFMHDGLTDVFHEIA
+135 SFMHDGLTDVFHNMA
-150 MGLTAEEIATQYN
+150 MGLTAEAIATKYE
-163 VSREAQDAFAMNSH
+163 VTREEQDAFALNSH
-177 LKSDKATKDG
+177 LKSDKATKAG
-187 KFNLE
+187 KFNE
-192 MVPLEDVN
+192 EIVSLEDVN
-200 GETMTADE
+200 GETMTSDE
-208 LIRPESN
+208 LIRPEST
-215 MEDLAA
+215 MEDLGT

-245 ALILMSESYAE
+245 ALILMSESYAK
-256 EHGYTILATL
+256 EHGYTILATV
-266 GAHTEIGCDPLYM
+266 GQHAEIGCDPLYM

-284 YAVEELLNKTGKTI
+284 YAVESLLNKTRKTI

-318 QNLNIPDEK
+318 KNLNIPDEK

-347 LVTTLT
+347 LVTTLA
-353 HALRQ
+353 HALKQ
-358 ENKRTGIATACIGGG
+358 EDKQTGIATACIGGG

-378 MIEKGAGVQ
+378 MIEKGVGL

>member
-11 RTPVGKFRGKLSNY
+11 RTPVGKFRGRLSNY
-25 SAVELGTAALKSAM
+25 SAVELGTAALKSAINK
-39 DQIQLDPNHI
+39 IQLDPKDI
-49 QNVIFG
+49 ENVIFG

-65 PARQIAVNAGL
+65 AARQIAVNAGL
-76 PYTTPGMTVNEVC
+76 PYKTPGMTVNEVC

-116 ESMTNTPE
+116 ESMTNTPD
-124 LILKKGDAPVK
+124 LILKKGAAPVK
-135 SFMHDGLTDVFHEIA
+135 SFMHDGLTDVFHNMA
-150 MGLTAEEIATQYN
+150 MGLTAEVIATKYE
-163 VSREAQDAFAMNSH
+163 VTREEQDTFALNSH
-177 LKSDKATKDG
+177 LKSDKATKAG
-187 KFNLE
+187 KFNE
-192 MVPLEDVN
+192 EIVSLEDVN
-200 GETMTADE
+200 GETMTSDE
-208 LIRPESN
+208 LIRPEST
-215 MEDLAA
+215 MEDLAI

-245 ALILMSESYAE
+245 ALILMSESYAK
-256 EHGYTILATL
+256 EHGYTILATV
-266 GAHTEIGCDPLYM
+266 GQHAEIGCDPLYM

-284 YAVEELLNKTGKTI
+284 YAVESLLNKTGKTI

-318 QNLNIPDEK
+318 KNLNIPDEK

-347 LVTTLT
+347 LVTTLA
-353 HALRQ
+353 HALKQ
-358 ENKRTGIATACIGGG
+358 EDKQTGIATACIGGG

-378 MIEKGAGVQ
+378 MIEKGVGL

>member
-25 SAVELGTAALKSAM
+25 SAVELGTAALKSAINK
-39 DQIQLDPNHI
+39 IQLDPKDI
-49 QNVIFG
+49 ENVIFG

-65 PARQIAVNAGL
+65 AARQIAVNAGL
-76 PYTTPGMTVNEVC
+76 PYETPGMTVNEVC

-110 VAVGGV
+110 VAVGGI
-116 ESMTNTPE
+116 ESMTNTPD
-124 LILKKGDAPVK
+124 LVLKKGDAPVK
-135 SFMHDGLTDVFHEIA
+135 SFMHDGLTDVFHNMA
-150 MGLTAEEIATQYN
+150 MGLTAEAIATKYE
-163 VSREAQDAFAMNSH
+163 VTREEQDAFALNSH
-177 LKSDKATKDG
+177 LKSDKATKAG
-187 KFNLE
+187 KFNE
-192 MVPLEDVN
+192 EIVPLEDVN
-200 GETMTADE
+200 GETITSDE
-208 LIRPESN
+208 LIRPESTI
-215 MEDLAA
+215 EDLAT

-245 ALILMSESYAE
+245 ALILMSESYAK
-256 EHGYTILATL
+256 EHGYTILATV
-266 GAHTEIGCDPLYM
+266 GQHAEIGCDPLYM

-284 YAVEELLNKTGKTI
+284 YAVESLLNKTGKTI

-318 QNLNIPDEK
+318 KNLNIPDEK

-347 LVTTLT
+347 LVTTLA
-353 HALRQ
+353 HALKQ
-358 ENKRTGIATACIGGG
+358 EDKQTGIATACIGGG

-378 MIEKGAGVQ
+378 MIEKGVGL

>member
-11 RTPVGKFRGKLSNY
+11 RTPVGKFRGRLSNY
-25 SAVELGTAALKSAM
+25 SAVELGTAALKSAINK
-39 DQIQLDPNHI
+39 IQLDPKDI
-49 QNVIFG
+49 ENVIFG

-65 PARQIAVNAGL
+65 AARQIAVNAGL
-76 PYTTPGMTVNEVC
+76 PYETPGMTVNEVC

-116 ESMTNTPE
+116 ESMTNTPD
-124 LILKKGDAPVK
+124 LILKKGDAPIK
-135 SFMHDGLTDVFHEIA
+135 SFMHDGLTDVFHNMA
-150 MGLTAEEIATQYN
+150 MGLTAEAIATKYE
-163 VSREAQDAFAMNSH
+163 VSREEQDAFALNSH
-177 LKSDKATKDG
+177 LKSDKATKAG
-187 KFNLE
+187 KFNE
-192 MVPLEDVN
+192 EIVSLEDVN
-200 GETMTADE
+200 GETMTSDE
-208 LIRPESN
+208 LIRPEST
-215 MEDLAA
+215 MEDLAT

-245 ALILMSESYAE
+245 ALILMSESYAK
-256 EHGYTILATL
+256 EHGYTILATV
-266 GAHTEIGCDPLYM
+266 GQHAEIGCDPLYM

-284 YAVEELLNKTGKTI
+284 YAVESLLNKTGKTI

-318 QNLNIPDEK
+318 KNLNIPDEK

-347 LVTTLT
+347 LVTTLA
-353 HALRQ
+353 HALKQ
-358 ENKRTGIATACIGGG
+358 EDKQTGIATACIGGG

-378 MIEKGAGVQ
+378 MIEKGVGL

>member
-11 RTPVGKFRGKLSNY
+11 RTPVGKFRGRLSNY
-25 SAVELGTAALKSAM
+25 SAVELGTAALKSAINN
-39 DQIQLDPNHI
+39 IQLDPKDI
-49 QNVIFG
+49 ENVIFG

-65 PARQIAVNAGL
+65 AARQIAVNAGL
-76 PYTTPGMTVNEVC
+76 PYETPGMTVNEVC

-110 VAVGGV
+110 VAVGGI
-116 ESMTNTPE
+116 ESMTNTPD

-135 SFMHDGLTDVFHEIA
+135 SFMHDGLTDVFHNMA
-150 MGLTAEEIATQYN
+150 MGLTAEAIATKYE
-163 VSREAQDAFAMNSH
+163 VTREEQDTFALNSH
-177 LKSDKATKDG
+177 LKSDKATKAG
-187 KFNLE
+187 KFNE
-192 MVPLEDVN
+192 EIVPLEDVN
-200 GETMTADE
+200 GETITSDE
-208 LIRPESN
+208 LIRPESTI
-215 MEDLAA
+215 EDLAT

-245 ALILMSESYAE
+245 ALILMSESYAK
-256 EHGYTILATL
+256 EHGYTILATV
-266 GAHTEIGCDPLYM
+266 GQHAEIGCDPLYM

-284 YAVEELLNKTGKTI
+284 YAVESLLNKTGKTI

-318 QNLNIPDEK
+318 KNLNIPDEK

-347 LVTTLT
+347 LVTTLA
-353 HALRQ
+353 HALKQ
-358 ENKRTGIATACIGGG
+358 EDKQTGIATACIGGG

-378 MIEKGAGVQ
+378 MIEKGVGL

>member
-11 RTPVGKFRGKLSNY
+11 RTPVGKFRGRLSNY
-25 SAVELGTAALKSAM
+25 SAVELGTAALKSAINK
-39 DQIQLDPNHI
+39 IQLDPKDI
-49 QNVIFG
+49 ENVIFG

-65 PARQIAVNAGL
+65 AARQIAVNASL
-76 PYTTPGMTVNEVC
+76 PYETPGMTVNEVC

-116 ESMTNTPE
+116 ESMTNTPD

-135 SFMHDGLTDVFHEIA
+135 SFMHDGLTDVFHNMA
-150 MGLTAEEIATQYN
+150 MGLTAEAIATKYD
-163 VSREAQDAFAMNSH
+163 VTREEQDAFALKSH
-177 LKSDKATKDG
+177 LKSDKATKAG
-187 KFNLE
+187 KFNE
-192 MVPLEDVN
+192 EIVSLEDVN
-200 GETMTADE
+200 GETMTSDE
-208 LIRPESN
+208 LIRPEST
-215 MEDLAA
+215 MEDLAT

-245 ALILMSESYAE
+245 ALILMSESYAK
-256 EHGYTILATL
+256 EHGYTILATV
-266 GAHTEIGCDPLYM
+266 GQHAEIGCDPLYM

-284 YAVEELLNKTGKTI
+284 YAVESLLNKTGKTI

-318 QNLNIPDEK
+318 KNLNIPDEK

-347 LVTTLT
+347 LVTTLA
-353 HALRQ
+353 HALKQ
-358 ENKRTGIATACIGGG
+358 EDKQTGIATACIGGG

-378 MIEKGAGVQ
+378 MIEKGVGL